1 MKVTRNHLHVK
12 FQSTRPAGDATYAP
26 DILEHLVWISIHA
39 SRGGRDGFLRAW
51 PWTRFGFQSTRPVGD
66 ATAVSTM
73 TMVAPVFQSTR
84 PVGDATRLGCR
95 CCIDRGI
102 SIHASRGGRDGLGA
116 VAFCQRILFQSTR
129 PVGDATATMR
139 KIYTHVAKFQSTRPV
154 GDATTKHPPSENVA
168 CISIHASRGG
178 RDYTTIHTTLLIQA
192 FQSTRPVGD
201 ATTPRSIP
209 RCLYKHFNPRVPW
222 GTRRKRY
229 ITMCSA
235 RRFQSTRPVGDAT
248 SMRCWQNRAGGI
260 FQSTRPVGDATLS
273 PRVERPEPVISIHAS
288 RGGRDCFQSICGNRS
303 IHFNPRVPWGTR
315 RPPDWI
321 IPSGFHFNPRV
332 PWGTR
337 RK

>member
-201 ATTPRSIP
+201 ATKKVYNHVFRPEISIHASRGGRDLYEVLAKQGWRDISIHASRGGRDSLPAGRTPRT
-209 RCLYKHFNPRVPW
+209 RYFNPRVPW
-222 GTRRKRY
+222 GTRLFPIDLRKSIY
-229 ITMCSA
+229 T
-235 RRFQSTRPVGDAT
+235 FQSTRPVGDAT
-248 SMRCWQNRAGGI
+248 AARLDYSIRI
-260 FQSTRPVGDATLS
+260 SFQSTRPVGDATEIKIKW
-273 PRVERPEPVISIHAS
+273 RKNY
-288 RGGRDCFQSICGNRS
+288 CY
-303 IHFNPRVPWGTR
+303 FNPRVPWGTR
-315 RPPDWI
+315 P
-321 IPSGFHFNPRV
+321 
-332 PWGTR
+332 
-337 RK
+337 